1 MSAPAGERP
10 AHIESDLGAAHVP
23 ASGDDV
29 AAPLPHAGLAV
40 AVLGAR
46 DCGAGELAA
55 ELRAHTAANITETL
69 GAAGPEAPASTSS
82 TEAIDVVLVA
92 VDLICPIRP
101 DDMEAIVALAGR
113 FPVAVVLVR
122 AERYTDIAGTVDTI
136 AGQLREHDV
145 ADPLLWARLLDSHA
159 CATAAGLDA
168 PEGADALLRAARDR
182 ARRGGRGTPGVIHG
196 GFPAPQDGAR
206 QAREAQATLDWLQR
220 ARTES
225 VTARSAVLRQQ
236 SHGARIGLQALVS
249 RQLRELAADAK
260 NTLASAGR
268 GELERSIEAIDNA
281 SAETS
286 RQLSE
291 RARAE
296 SSRLRRRHLG
306 SDVDAPAETPAQLR
320 LRFSR
325 PPVHRGEEAI
335 MLLMGAAGGAGLGRL
350 VAVPFGGSWAAM
362 ALIIPL
368 ALAAGAALGSLGVR
382 ARRAAAL
389 RNHLIGATVEH
400 FAALRSEIDLVV
412 SEQLLHAEAAI
423 TDAFAYDSGHRV
435 REIEKRISAFRHSI
449 RGGSQETAGPR
460 S

>member
-1 MSAPAGERP
+1 MSAPTTENP
-10 AHIESDLGAAHVP
+10 AHTVP
-23 ASGDDV
+23 GINTAPVPTQGDDV

-55 ELRAHTAANITETL
+55 ELRAHTAAEITETL
-69 GAAGPEAPASTSS
+69 GDAATGAPAP
-82 TEAIDVVLVA
+82 AVPAGAVDVVLVA

-101 DDMEAIVALAGR
+101 DDMEAIVALAGQL
-113 FPVAVVLVR
+113 PVAVVLVR
-122 AERYTDIAGTVDTI
+122 AERYPDFAHTADTI
-136 AGQLREHDV
+136 TTQLREHDI
-145 ADPLLWARLLDSHA
+145 AAPLLWAPGRGSHA
-159 CATAAGLDA
+159 AAAGLDA
-168 PEGADALLRAARDR
+168 PDGAGALLRAARER
-182 ARRGGRGTPGVIHG
+182 ARRGGRGMSGVIPG
-196 GFPAPQDGAR
+196 GASAPQDAAR
-206 QAREAQATLDWLQR
+206 KAREAQATLDWLQR

-236 SHGARIGLQALVS
+236 SHAARVGLQALVS
-249 RQLRELAADAK
+249 RQLRELATDAK
-260 NTLASAGR
+260 NALAASGR
-268 GELERSIEAIDNA
+268 GELEHSIESINSA
-281 SAETS
+281 SAKVS
-286 RQLSE
+286 RLLSE
-291 RARAE
+291 HARAE
-296 SSRLRRRHLG
+296 ATQLRRRHLG
-306 SDVDAPAETPAQLR
+306 SDGDAPAETSAQLR

-382 ARRAAAL
+382 ARRVAAL
-389 RNHLIGATVEH
+389 RSHLTAATVEH
-400 FAALRSEIDLVV
+400 FAALRSEIELVV

-435 REIEKRISAFRHSI
+435 REIEKRIAALRHSI
-449 RGGSQETAGPR
+449 HSGSPETTGPR
-460 S
+460 